1 MRAPY
6 SDLWQAVARAVPE
19 RIAMI
24 TAAGEEWTYARLT
37 ADAAAFAATLRRHG
51 VSRGERVAILLYNRP
66 EFLVTFFAC
75 LAIGATPTPMNFR
88 FRAGE
93 VRELLDDSDAAALVF
108 PTSAAGTVAGALG
121 EAARTPLAVH
131 VPDTDEE
138 EVVPGISWQEA
149 VAAPG
154 ELPASAPDDG
164 ELWIYTGGTT
174 GRPKAVRWNVGDM
187 FAAQLTP
194 TYAMAGL
201 PFPATL
207 EEAVAIAVDA
217 ATPRVVN
224 LPLVPFMHGT
234 ALTTS
239 MNTFSLGGTVLT
251 TSSAAFDPDAA
262 LDLAAAHGANRLI
275 VAGDAVALPLVAAAE
290 RRSIRLPALRVV
302 QSSGM
307 RFSAA
312 AKRGLHAIAPVTI
325 FDMLAS
331 TEGGLFALTTTTGPQ
346 DLPGRPRLV
355 PTATVRD
362 AEGREVQD
370 SPGAVGVLAQRGAL
384 PLGYHGD
391 EEKTRAGF
399 PVIDGVRHVVP
410 GDWVRVLEDRHIELL
425 GRGSGVINTGG
436 EKVYPQEVEEALLAH
451 PGVGDAAVV
460 GVPDDRFGE
469 IVTAV
474 VTRRDPGLT
483 ASALMEHVG
492 SALAGY
498 KKPRHIVFRGSLE
511 RTPTGKIVLDR
522 LREEVIADRAHRAA
536 DGDTSAA
543 EGSLSAPRESGRTT
557 PASPA

>member
-6 SDLWQAVARAVPE
+6 SDLWQGVARAVPE
-19 RIAMI
+19 RIAMV
-24 TAAGEEWTYARLT
+24 TAAGEEWTYARVT
-37 ADAAAFAATLRRHG
+37 AEAAAFAATLRRHG
-51 VSRGERVAILLYNRP
+51 VGPGERVAILLYNRP
-66 EFLVTFFAC
+66 EFLVVFFAC

-93 VRELLDDSDAAALVF
+93 LRELLDDSDAAALVF
-108 PTSAAGTVAGALG
+108 PASAADTVAAALAG
-121 EAARTPLAVH
+121 AARLPLAVH
-131 VPDTDEE
+131 IADTDDADA
-138 EVVPGISWQEA
+138 VPGIPWQEA

-154 ELPASAPDDG
+154 ELPPSAPDDG

-201 PFPATL
+201 PFPTTL

-217 ATPRVVN
+217 ATPRVAT
-224 LPLVPFMHGT
+224 LPLVPLMHGT

-239 MNTFSLGGTVLT
+239 MNTFSLGGTVLI

-262 LDLAAAHGANRLI
+262 LDLAATHGANRLI
-275 VAGDAVALPLVAAAE
+275 VAGDAIVLPLVAAAQ
-290 RRSIRLPALRVV
+290 RRGIRLPALQVV

-307 RFSAA
+307 RFSAE

-331 TEGGLFALTTTTGPQ
+331 TEGGLFAVTTTTGAH

-391 EEKTRAGF
+391 EEKTRAAF
-399 PVIDGVRHVVP
+399 PLIDGVRHVIP
-410 GDWVRVLEDRHIELL
+410 GDWVRVLDDRHIELL

-436 EKVYPQEVEEALLAH
+436 EKVYPQEVEDALMAH

-474 VTRRDPGLT
+474 VVRRDPLVT
-483 ASALMEHVG
+483 AEDLVDHVG
-492 SALAGY
+492 AVLAGY
-498 KKPRHIVFRGSLE
+498 KKPRHILFLGALE
-511 RTPTGKIVLDR
+511 RTPTGKVVLER
-522 LREEVIADRAHRAA
+522 LREQVIADRARADA
-536 DGDTSAA
+536 DAPAA
-543 EGSLSAPRESGRTT
+543 GALRS
-557 PASPA
+557 